1 MTQVCRGDLEA
12 PIDRVLPLE
21 ETRRAHELLEA
32 GRVFG
37 KLVLT
42 P

>member
-1 MTQVCRGDLEA
+1 MAHVFAGRLSPVIQEL
-12 PIDRVLPLE
+12 LPLAE
-21 ETRRAHELLEA
+21 ARRAHELLEA

-37 KLVLT
+37 KLVLK